1 MRLTSWLLFRKISG
15 CTDVTFTVVY
25 DANVL
30 YPNVLRDVLIR
41 LGQSG
46 LVHARW
52 TDQILDEV
60 FRNLAQNRSDIEAST
75 LTRLRKLMNDAIP
88 DCLIT
93 GYESLI
99 PALTLPDKDDRHVVA
114 AAIRAGAQV
123 VVTANLRHFP
133 EEELGKFGIEAM
145 HPDEFVMDLFNLDG
159 VRVHQAISATAAAW
173 SNPPGTPADVCD
185 RLVAADLPISA
196 AALRR

>member
-1 MRLTSWLLFRKISG
+1 M
-15 CTDVTFTVVY
+15 TFTVLY

-41 LGQSG
+41 LAQTG

-52 TDQILDEV
+52 TDQILDEMFV
-60 FRNLAQNRSDIEAST
+60 NLAEDRPDIDAST
-75 LTRLRKLMNDAIP
+75 LTRLRKLMNEAIP
-88 DCLIT
+88 DCLVS

-99 PALTLPDKDDRHVVA
+99 PALALPDADDRHVLA

-123 VVTANLRHFP
+123 IVTANLRHFP
-133 EEELGKFGIEAM
+133 QEGLAEFGIEAM

-159 VRVHQAISATAAAW
+159 VRVHQAVSATAAVW
-173 SNPPGTPADVCD
+173 RNPPGTPADVCD
-185 RLVAADLPISA
+185 RLAAAGLPIAA